1 MIEQKKISQISN
13 KTQQAGNKKVPESV
27 IERDYC
33 LSWFL
38 FGLGQ
43 QLEFKRKI
51 IFKGGTALRR
61 CHFED
66 YRFSEDLDFS
76 LTEEIDQDVILS
88 EFSKIFTWV
97 KDESG
102 ITFEHVRQDP
112 ASENIYTFYISY
124 IGPLPGSAK
133 EVKVDV
139 TFKEKIITSIQEK
152 KIIKTYEEYTDFID
166 DIKISVYSLEE
177 VAIEKTCALFSANR
191 NEPRD
196 LYDMYSLIT
205 EKGLDISSLRS
216 EIKQKM
222 EFKGAPLQQ
231 RQGEFDKKEP
241 RLKKTWETRLSKQMT
256 SLPEYDEVFREVK
269 RAFRKAKLLDLK
281 T

>member
-13 KTQQAGNKKVPESV
+13 KTQQSGGKKVPESV

-38 FGLGQ
+38 FGLA
-43 QLEFKRKI
+43 QLDFKSKI

-61 CHFED
+61 CHYED

-76 LTEEIDQDVILS
+76 LTEEIQQDVILS
-88 EFSKIFTWV
+88 EFTKIFIWV
-97 KDESG
+97 SDESG
-102 ITFEHVRQDP
+102 IKFEHVRQEPPSD
-112 ASENIYTFYISY
+112 NTYTFYISY
-124 IGPLPGSAK
+124 IGPLPGAAK

-139 TFKEKIITSIQEK
+139 TFKETIITQNEEK
-152 KIIKTYEEYTDFID
+152 QIIRTYEEYTDFISEA
-166 DIKISVYSLEE
+166 KIWVYSLEE

-196 LYDMYSLIT
+196 LYDMYCLIT
-205 EKGLDISSLRS
+205 EKKLDISSLRS
-216 EIKQKM
+216 EIEQKM
-222 EFKGAPLQQ
+222 KFKGAPFQQ

-256 SLPEYDEVFREVK
+256 SLPEYDEVYREVK
-269 RAFRKAKLLDLK
+269 KAFRKAGLLDTK
-281 T
+281 

>member
-13 KTQQAGNKKVPESV
+13 QAQKDGGKKVPESV

-38 FGLGQ
+38 FGLA
-43 QLEFKRKI
+43 QLDFKDKI

-61 CHFED
+61 CYYKD

-76 LTEEIDQDVILS
+76 LTNEFPQDLILS

-102 ITFEHVRQDP
+102 IAFEHVRQDP
-112 ASENIYTFYISY
+112 PSENTYTFYISY
-124 IGPLPGSAK
+124 VGPLPGAAK

-139 TFKEKIITSIQEK
+139 TFKENILTPIEEKNIIR
-152 KIIKTYEEYTDFID
+152 TYEEYTDFLSEP
-166 DIKISVYSLEE
+166 KIFVYSLEE

-196 LYDMYSLIT
+196 LYDMYCLIT
-205 EKGLDISSLRS
+205 EKNLDISHLRT
-216 EIKQKM
+216 EIEQKM
-222 EFKGAPLQQ
+222 KFKGAPFEQ
-231 RQGEFDKKEP
+231 RQGEFEKKEP
-241 RLKKTWETRLSKQMT
+241 RLRKTWETRLSKQMT

-269 RAFRKAKLLDLK
+269 RSFRKAGLLNK
-281 T
+281 E

>member
-13 KTQQAGNKKVPESV
+13 KTQQGGGKKVPESV

-38 FGLGQ
+38 FGLA
-43 QLEFKRKI
+43 QLDFKDKI

-61 CHFED
+61 CHYED

-76 LTEEIDQDVILS
+76 LTEVIQQEVILS
-88 EFSKIFTWV
+88 EFLKIFSWV

-112 ASENIYTFYISY
+112 PSENTYTFYISY
-124 IGPLPGSAK
+124 VGPLPGGTK

-139 TFKEKIITSIQEK
+139 TFKENIITPVVEK
-152 KIIKTYEEYTDFID
+152 QIIRTYVEYTDFVSD
-166 DIKISVYSLEE
+166 AKICVYSLEE

-205 EKGLDISSLRS
+205 KKGLDISSLRS
-216 EIKQKM
+216 EIEQKM
-222 EFKGAPLQQ
+222 KFKGASFEQ
-231 RQGEFDKKEP
+231 RQGEFDKKEL

-269 RAFRKAKLLDLK
+269 RSFRKAGLLA
-281 T
+281 

>member
-13 KTQQAGNKKVPESV
+13 KTQQAGGKKVPESV

-38 FGLGQ
+38 FGLA
-43 QLEFKRKI
+43 QLEFKDKI

-61 CHFED
+61 CHYED

-76 LTEEIDQDVILS
+76 LTNEFPQDVILS
-88 EFSKIFTWV
+88 EFSKIFAWV

-102 ITFEHVRQDP
+102 ITFDHVRQDSP
-112 ASENIYTFYISY
+112 SENTYTFYISY
-124 IGPLPGSAK
+124 IGPLPGAAK

-139 TFKEKIITSIQEK
+139 TFKENILTPAVEK
-152 KIIKTYEEYTDFID
+152 EIIKTYNEYSDFLSD
-166 DIKISVYSLEE
+166 AKIWVYSLEE

-196 LYDMYSLIT
+196 LYDIFSLIK

-216 EIKQKM
+216 EIEQKM
-222 EFKGAPLQQ
+222 IFKGASFEQ

-269 RAFRKAKLLDLK
+269 RAFRKAELLASN
-281 T
+281 

>member
-13 KTQQAGNKKVPESV
+13 KTQLGGGKKVPESV

-38 FGLGQ
+38 FGLA
-43 QLEFKRKI
+43 QLEFKNKI

-61 CHFED
+61 CHYED

-76 LTEEIDQDVILS
+76 LTEDFPQALILS
-88 EFSKIFTWV
+88 EFSKIFAWV

-102 ITFEHVRQDP
+102 IAFEHIRQEP
-112 ASENIYTFYISY
+112 ASENTYTFYISY
-124 IGPLPGSAK
+124 IGPLPGAAK
-133 EVKVDV
+133 EIKVDV
-139 TFKEKIITSIQEK
+139 TFKENIITPIVEK
-152 KIIKTYEEYTDFID
+152 KVVKTYDEYSDFLSD
-166 DIKISVYSLEE
+166 AKVWVYSLEE

-196 LYDMYSLIT
+196 LYDLYSLIT

-216 EIKQKM
+216 EIKEKM
-222 EFKGAPLQQ
+222 AFKGASFEQ

-256 SLPEYDEVFREVK
+256 SLPAYDEVFREVK
-269 RAFRKAKLLDLK
+269 RAFRKAKLL
-281 T
+281 

>member
-13 KTQQAGNKKVPESV
+13 KTQKAGGKKVPESV

-38 FGLGQ
+38 FGLA
-43 QLEFKRKI
+43 QLEFKDKI

-61 CHFED
+61 CHYED

-76 LTEEIDQDVILS
+76 LIKEFPQDLILS
-88 EFSKIFTWV
+88 EFSKIFVWV

-102 ITFEHVRQDP
+102 MIFEHVRQDP
-112 ASENIYTFYISY
+112 QSENTYTFYISY
-124 IGPLPGSAK
+124 VGPLPGAAK

-139 TFKEKIITSIQEK
+139 TFKENILTPVVEK
-152 KIIKTYEEYTDFID
+152 EIIKTYDEYTDFLSD
-166 DIKISVYSLEE
+166 AKVWVYSLEE

-196 LYDMYSLIT
+196 LYDLYSLIT
-205 EKGLDISSLRS
+205 EKGLDISSMRS
-216 EIKQKM
+216 EIEQKM
-222 EFKGAPLQQ
+222 MFKGASFEQ

-256 SLPEYDEVFREVK
+256 SLPAFDEVFREVK
-269 RAFRKAKLLDLK
+269 RAFRKAKLLK
-281 T
+281 SE

>member
-1 MIEQKKISQISN
+1 MIEQNKISKISN
-13 KTQQAGNKKVPESV
+13 KTQKNGGKKVPESV

-38 FGLGQ
+38 FGLAQ
-43 QLEFKRKI
+43 SAFKKKL

-61 CHFED
+61 CHYED

-76 LTEEIDQDVILS
+76 LTEEISQNEVLK
-88 EFSKIFTWV
+88 EFSDIFAWV

-102 ITFEHVRQDP
+102 IAFEHLRQDLP
-112 ASENIYTFYISY
+112 SENTYTFYISY
-124 IGPLPGSAK
+124 VGPLPGSAK
-133 EVKVDV
+133 EAKVDV
-139 TFKEKIITSIQEK
+139 TFKENILTPIEEK
-152 KIIKTYEEYTDFID
+152 KIIRTYEEYTDFPAEP
-166 DIKISVYSLEE
+166 KILVYSLEE
-177 VAIEKTCALFSANR
+177 VAIEKTCALFSTNR

-196 LYDMYSLIT
+196 LYDMYCLIT

-222 EFKGAPLQQ
+222 AFKGAPFKQ
-231 RQGEFDKKEP
+231 RQGEFDKKES

-256 SLPEYDEVFREVK
+256 ALPEFDEVFREVK
-269 RAFRKAKLLDLK
+269 RAFRKAGLMDEH
-281 T
+281 

>member
-13 KTQQAGNKKVPESV
+13 KTQQAGGKKVPESV

-38 FGLGQ
+38 FGLA
-43 QLEFKRKI
+43 QLEFKGKI

-61 CHFED
+61 CHYED

-76 LTEEIDQDVILS
+76 LTKEFSQDVILS
-88 EFSKIFTWV
+88 EFSKIFAWV
-97 KDESG
+97 KNESG
-102 ITFEHVRQDP
+102 VTFEHVRQDP
-112 ASENIYTFYISY
+112 PSENTYTFYISY
-124 IGPLPGSAK
+124 VGPLPGSAK

-139 TFKEKIITSIQEK
+139 TFKEKILTPVVEK
-152 KIIKTYEEYTDFID
+152 EIIKTYDEYTDFLSD
-166 DIKISVYSLEE
+166 AKVWVYSLEE
-177 VAIEKTCALFSANR
+177 VAIEKACALFSANR

-216 EIKQKM
+216 EIEQKM
-222 EFKGAPLQQ
+222 IFKGAPFEQ

-241 RLKKTWETRLSKQMT
+241 RFKKTWETRLSKQMT

-269 RAFRKAKLLDLK
+269 RAFRKAKLLDSK
-281 T
+281 

>member
-13 KTQQAGNKKVPESV
+13 KTQQGGGKKVPESV

-38 FGLGQ
+38 FGLA
-43 QLEFKRKI
+43 QLEFKDKI

-61 CHFED
+61 CHYED

-76 LTEEIDQDVILS
+76 LTKEFSQDLILS
-88 EFSKIFTWV
+88 EFSKIFAWV

-102 ITFEHVRQDP
+102 LAFEHVRQDP
-112 ASENIYTFYISY
+112 PSENTYTFYISY
-124 IGPLPGSAK
+124 IGPLPGAAK

-139 TFKEKIITSIQEK
+139 TFKENILTPIVQK
-152 KIIKTYEEYTDFID
+152 KIIKTYDEYTDFISD
-166 DIKISVYSLEE
+166 AKIWVYSLEE

-196 LYDMYSLIT
+196 LYDMYCLIT
-205 EKGLDISSLRS
+205 EKDLDLSNLRS

-222 EFKGAPLQQ
+222 VFKGVSFEQ

-241 RLKKTWETRLSKQMT
+241 RLRKTWETRLSKQMT
-256 SLPEYDEVFREVK
+256 SLPEFDEVYRVVK
-269 RAFRKAKLLDLK
+269 RAFRKAGL
-281 T
+281 

>member
-13 KTQQAGNKKVPESV
+13 KTQQGGGKKVPESI

-38 FGLGQ
+38 FGLA
-43 QLEFKRKI
+43 QLEFKNKI

-61 CHFED
+61 CYYED

-76 LTEEIDQDVILS
+76 LTEEIPQDVVLS
-88 EFSKIFTWV
+88 EFSKIFSWV

-102 ITFEHVRQDP
+102 IQFEHLRQDFP
-112 ASENIYTFYISY
+112 SENTYTFYISY
-124 IGPLPGSAK
+124 IGPLPGAAK

-139 TFKEKIITSIQEK
+139 TFKENIITPAEEK
-152 KIIKTYEEYTDFID
+152 QIIRTYEEYTDFLSEP
-166 DIKISVYSLEE
+166 KIWVYSLEE

-196 LYDMYSLIT
+196 LYDMYCLIT
-205 EKGLDISSLRS
+205 EKGMDISSLRS
-216 EIKQKM
+216 EIEQKM
-222 EFKGAPLQQ
+222 IFKGTSFEN

-256 SLPEYDEVFREVK
+256 SLPGYDEVFREVK
-269 RAFRKAKLLDLK
+269 RAFRKAGLLDQK
-281 T
+281 

>member
-13 KTQQAGNKKVPESV
+13 KTQKAGGKKVPESV

-38 FGLGQ
+38 FGLAQ
-43 QLEFKRKI
+43 IEFKDKI

-61 CHFED
+61 CYYQD

-76 LTEEIDQDVILS
+76 LTKEFPQELILL
-88 EFSKIFTWV
+88 EFSKIFVWI

-112 ASENIYTFYISY
+112 PSENTYTFYVSY
-124 IGPLPGSAK
+124 VGPLPGTAK

-139 TFKEKIITSIQEK
+139 TFKENILTPVVEM
-152 KIIKTYEEYTDFID
+152 KIIKTYDEYTDFLSD
-166 DIKISVYSLEE
+166 AKVWVYSLEE
-177 VAIEKTCALFSANR
+177 VAIEKTCALFSTNR

-216 EIKQKM
+216 EIEQKM
-222 EFKGAPLQQ
+222 AFKGASFEQ
-231 RQGEFDKKEP
+231 RRGEFVKKEA

-269 RAFRKAKLLDLK
+269 KAFRHAKLLESK
-281 T
+281 

>member
-1 MIEQKKISQISN
+1 MIDQKKISQISN
-13 KTQQAGNKKVPESV
+13 KTQVNGGKKVPESV

-38 FGLGQ
+38 FGLA
-43 QLEFKRKI
+43 QLDFKNKL

-61 CHFED
+61 CHYQD

-76 LTEEIDQDVILS
+76 LTEEIKQDVIVN
-88 EFSKIFTWV
+88 EFSKLFVWV

-102 ITFEHVRQDP
+102 IVFDHIRQDP
-112 ASENIYTFYISY
+112 PSENTYTFYISY

-139 TFKEKIITSIQEK
+139 TFKENIMTPVEK
-152 KIIKTYEEYTDFID
+152 KQIIKTYEEYTDFPKD
-166 DIKISVYSLEE
+166 LKILVYSLEE

-196 LYDMYSLIT
+196 LYDMYCLIT

-216 EIKQKM
+216 EIKTKM
-222 EFKGAPLQQ
+222 AFKGATFEQ
-231 RQGEFDKKEP
+231 RQGEFTKKEP

-256 SLPEYDEVFREVK
+256 SLPEFDEVYRNVK
-269 RAFRKAKLLDLK
+269 RAFRKAGLL

>member
-13 KTQQAGNKKVPESV
+13 RTQQNGGKKVPEAV

-38 FGLGQ
+38 FGLA
-43 QLEFKRKI
+43 QLDFKSKI

-61 CHFED
+61 CHYED

-76 LTEEIDQDVILS
+76 LTEEIQQNVILS
-88 EFSKIFTWV
+88 EFSKIFAWV

-102 ITFEHVRQDP
+102 ITFEHIRQDP
-112 ASENIYTFYISY
+112 PSENTYTFYISY

-133 EVKVDV
+133 EVKVDI
-139 TFKEKIITSIQEK
+139 TFKENIITPIEEKQIIQ
-152 KIIKTYEEYTDFID
+152 TYEEYTDFIKES
-166 DIKISVYSLEE
+166 KIWVYSLEE
-177 VAIEKTCALFSANR
+177 VAIEKTCALFSVNR

-196 LYDMYSLIT
+196 LYDMYCLIT

-216 EIKQKM
+216 EIETKM
-222 EFKGAPLQQ
+222 VFKGASFDE
-231 RQGEFDKKEP
+231 RQGEFEKKEP
-241 RLKKTWETRLSKQMT
+241 RLKKTWETRLSRQMA

-269 RAFRKAKLLDLK
+269 RSFRKAGLLGSS
-281 T
+281 

>member
-1 MIEQKKISQISN
+1 MIAQKKISQISN
-13 KTQQAGNKKVPESV
+13 KTQQSGGKKVPESV

-38 FGLGQ
+38 FGLA
-43 QLEFKRKI
+43 QLDFKSKI

-61 CHFED
+61 CHYED

-76 LTEEIDQDVILS
+76 LTEEIQQDVILS
-88 EFSKIFTWV
+88 EFTKIFIWV
-97 KDESG
+97 SDESG
-102 ITFEHVRQDP
+102 IKFEHVRQEHPSD
-112 ASENIYTFYISY
+112 NTYTFYISY
-124 IGPLPGSAK
+124 IGPLPGAAK

-139 TFKEKIITSIQEK
+139 TFKETIITQNEEK
-152 KIIKTYEEYTDFID
+152 QIIRTYEEYTDFISEA
-166 DIKISVYSLEE
+166 KIWVYSLEE

-196 LYDMYSLIT
+196 LYDMYCLIT
-205 EKGLDISSLRS
+205 EKKLDISSLRS
-216 EIKQKM
+216 EIEQKM
-222 EFKGAPLQQ
+222 KFKGAPFQQ

-256 SLPEYDEVFREVK
+256 SLPEYDEVYREVK
-269 RAFRKAKLLDLK
+269 KAFRKAGLLDTK
-281 T
+281 